1 MFPDEIQQAIEALQ
15 SGVRDAVGRHLQAVT
30 REHDAAIA
38 QAKEEAAAEALVGL
52 ASQLD
57 AVRAE
62 CAQQLETELA
72 AARAEA
78 ERRLATETARARE
91 EAEQAATDRAASE
104 REALE
109 RALTAERQ
117 RGEDRVREIQE
128 RLTRELETE
137 RARAKDALE
146 AERAR
151 AEAAETARAAFGQA
165 RADREATRAVDT
177 GPLLAAVQGIAG
189 ERTLTGVFERLLE
202 YTTASACRGVIL
214 LVNGDRLQ
222 GWRAAGFDRL
232 DASSIDL
239 SLNDA
244 GVLGDAVRTA
254 TVRAT
259 SEAAPP
265 PSMLALIPG
274 RTGFAAPLLV
284 GGRVVALLYADEQGA
299 SEPSSPAAWTEAI
312 EIVARHASSAL
323 ALVTATRT
331 LQAFGEPPAGSAEA
345 DDQSARRYAR
355 LLVSEIKLYNES
367 AVRVGREKRDLLT
380 RLAPEIDRARR
391 LYEERIPPAVGARGL
406 YFHQEL
412 VQTLADGDPAL
423 LGQT

>member
-1 MFPDEIQQAIEALQ
+1 MPGMFPDEIQQALETLQ
-15 SGVRDAVGRHLQAVT
+15 SGLRDAVGRHLQTLT
-30 REHDAAIA
+30 REHETALA
-38 QAKEEAAAEALVGL
+38 QAKEEAAAEALVDL

-62 CAQQLETELA
+62 CAQQLDTELA
-72 AARAEA
+72 AARTDA
-78 ERRLATETARARE
+78 ERRLASETTRVRV
-91 EAEQAATDRAASE
+91 EAENAAAERAESE
-104 REALE
+104 RETLEQAL
-109 RALTAERQ
+109 AAERQ
-117 RGEDRVREIQE
+117 RAEERVREIQE
-128 RLTRELETE
+128 RLTRELE
-137 RARAKDALE
+137 

-151 AEAAETARAAFGQA
+151 AESAEAARVALAEPRPE
-165 RADREATRAVDT
+165 RESTRAIET
-177 GPLLAAVQGIAG
+177 GPLLAAVQAIGG
-189 ERTLTGVFERLLE
+189 ERTLTGIFERLLE
-202 YTTASACRGVIL
+202 YAAASACRAVIL
-214 LVNGDRLQ
+214 MVSGDRLQ

-259 SEAAPP
+259 SEAVPP
-265 PSMLALIPG
+265 PAMLALMPG

-284 GGRVVALLYADEQGA
+284 GGHVVALLYADEQGA
-299 SEPSSPAAWTEAI
+299 SEPTSSAAWTEAI
-312 EIVARHASSAL
+312 EIIARHASSAL

-331 LQAFGEPPAGSAEA
+331 LQASGGPAAGSAEA

-367 AVRVGREKRDLLT
+367 AVRVGREKRDLLA

-391 LYEERIPPAVGARGL
+391 LYEERVPPAIGARGL
-406 YFHQEL
+406 YFQQEL